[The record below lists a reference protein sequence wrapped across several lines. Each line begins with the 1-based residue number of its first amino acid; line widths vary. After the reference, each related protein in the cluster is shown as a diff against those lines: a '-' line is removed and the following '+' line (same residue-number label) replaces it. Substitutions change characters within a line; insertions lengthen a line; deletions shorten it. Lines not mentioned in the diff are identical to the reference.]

1 MQVIGIMAHTERP
14 AALELAQSAFDI
26 IAGEGAIPVLEE
38 GTAHT
43 LGMPCHWKDHRVE
56 GMLVIGGDGCILRGA
71 AIAARHDIPMLGVNL
86 GRIGFLSEVDPSEL
100 HQSVCRLIADDYEI
114 ENRMMLRGE
123 MSGTKKDSW
132 LALNDFTISK
142 NNVARLTEI
151 EVAINGQVVDRYRCD
166 GVVIATPTGSTAYS
180 MSAGGPIML
189 PSANGIIVTPI
200 CPHKIGPRP
209 MVMAADAE
217 VSIQTFGING
227 HCSVSS
233 DGRPD
238 CMDFCPQDLLIVRKA
253 RELTKLVHM
262 KEYRFFDLLKQKLY

>member
-1 MQVIGIMAHTERP
+1 MHVIGIMAHTERP
-14 AALELAQSAFDI
+14 AALELAQSTFDI
-26 IAGEGAIPVLEE
+26 IAQEGAIPVLES
-38 GTAHT
+38 GTART
-43 LGMPCHWKDHRVE
+43 LGWPSHWKEHKVE

-86 GRIGFLSEVDPSEL
+86 GRLGFLSEVDPSEIK
-100 HQSVCRLIADDYEI
+100 QSVRRLIADDYEI
-114 ENRMMLRGE
+114 ENRMMLRGD
-123 MSGTKKDSW
+123 MAGTKKDTW
-132 LALNDFTISK
+132 LALNDFTIFK

-151 EVAINGQVVDRYRCD
+151 EVAINGQIADRYRCD

-189 PSANGIIVTPI
+189 PSAKGIIVTPI
-200 CPHKIGPRP
+200 CPHKIGPSP
-209 MVMAADAE
+209 MVMAEAAE
-217 VSIQTFGING
+217 ITIKTFGVNG

-238 CMDFCPQDLLIVRKA
+238 CMDFCPEDVLTVRKA
-253 RELTKLVHM
+253 QEVTKLIHL